1 MIKLLYA
8 TLALLSGIVFLCIDL
23 QLYGIA
29 KAASLGLFLLTVGR
43 FTFVVGAK
51 KKASPPK
58 LQDEKHDMNPYY
70 DPKQFR
76 GSKAAFKKSSC
87 RRTK

>member
-29 KAASLGLFLLTVGR
+29 KAASLGLFLLTIGR
-43 FTFVVGAK
+43 FTFLVGAK

-58 LQDEKHDMNPYY
+58 LQ
-70 DPKQFR
+70 
-76 GSKAAFKKSSC
+76 
-87 RRTK
+87 